1 MPGIIDNSESQKRQY
16 IDAESVFDELR
27 RVRKAAAQTRGGMIW
42 REISGRKYLIR
53 TSPKGAHKSLGPES
67 PETRKMF
74 ETFSERKAANAERL
88 AAIEHTAEEQRRLN
102 RALRVGRVPPIV
114 VKVLNALDAAGLSE
128 HLTVVG
134 THSLYAY
141 ESASGVRLAPDA
153 MATRDID
160 LLFDTRKRL
169 AFFSRMKETDASF
182 LGLLRKVDKTFE
194 RLDDR
199 KETVRNAEGFE
210 VGVIRRIAQEDDPH
224 PLRLSEYED
233 DVRAVQASTGERI
246 LASPR
251 FSQMVV
257 ATNGE
262 MALMHTMH
270 PLDFVQIKRAL
281 AVHPSRDPLKITK
294 DRLQADL
301 VEELVRT
308 HMPQYAQPV
317 P

>member
-1 MPGIIDNSESQKRQY
+1 MSGIIENGESQKRQY

-42 REISGRKYLIR
+42 REISGRTYLIR
-53 TSPKGAHKSLGPES
+53 TSPQGAHKSLGPES
-67 PETRKMF
+67 PETRKTF
-74 ETFSERKAANAERL
+74 ESFTSRKAANAARL
-88 AAIEHTAEEQRRLN
+88 ATIEKAADEQRRLN
-102 RALRVGRVPPIV
+102 RALRVGRLPPIV
-114 VKVLNALDAAGLSE
+114 VKVLNALDAAELSE
-128 HLTVVG
+128 HFTVVG

-141 ESASGVRLAPDA
+141 ESASGVRFAPEA

-160 LLFDTRKRL
+160 LLFDTRKHL
-169 AFFSRMKETDASF
+169 AFFSRMKQAEASF
-182 LGLLRKVDKTFE
+182 LGLLKKVDKSFE

-210 VGVIRRIAQEDDPH
+210 VDVIRRIAQEGDPH
-224 PLRLSEYED
+224 PLRLSEDED
-233 DVRAVQASTGERI
+233 DVWAVQASTGDRI

-270 PLDFVQIKRAL
+270 PLDFVKIKRVL
-281 AVHPSRDPLKITK
+281 AAYAARDPLKVSK

-308 HMPQYAQPV
+308 HMPQYA
-317 P
+317 